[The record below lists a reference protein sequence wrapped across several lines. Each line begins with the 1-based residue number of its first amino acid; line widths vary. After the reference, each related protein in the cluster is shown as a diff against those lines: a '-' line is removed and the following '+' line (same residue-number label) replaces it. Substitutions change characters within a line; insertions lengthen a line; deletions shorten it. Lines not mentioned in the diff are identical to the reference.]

1 MANHGGGHGH
11 AQGPQPSVGHMAPW
25 QILLAVCLVL
35 MVLTWITVT
44 ATYIDLGEYNLW
56 LAMIIATIKA
66 VLVCLYFMHLR
77 WDRPFNSMVLV
88 ISLLMLMLFLTFAM
102 ADTSAYKPEIDWK
115 PAAFYQRS

>member
-1 MANHGGGHGH
+1 
-11 AQGPQPSVGHMAPW
+11 MAPW